1 MRKENKEI
9 CCKIIRFRIITKFK
23 SPNILKDMDII
34 KAIYAIT
41 DQVIL

>member
-1 MRKENKEI
+1 M
-9 CCKIIRFRIITKFK
+9 ITKFK
-23 SPNILKDMDII
+23 SMNIKKKNMDII

>member
-9 CCKIIRFRIITKFK
+9 CCKIIRFRMIIKFK
-23 SPNILKDMDII
+23 SMNILKNMDII

>member
-1 MRKENKEI
+1 M
-9 CCKIIRFRIITKFK
+9 IIKFK
-23 SPNILKDMDII
+23 SMNILKNMDII